1 MVDILLIQPPIRD
14 FYLTA
19 KRTIPYGL
27 TCIAGSLIKKGFT
40 VEILD
45 GLATTRSRIIDI
57 PAELRY
63 LKKYYGE
70 GDKSPFALFHH
81 YRHFG
86 YSFEHLANL
95 AGKSGAFLIG
105 ISSLFTPYAREAI
118 TIAEFV
124 KKSLP
129 DSKIVL
135 GGHHPTIIPESVMDS
150 KAVDYVLR
158 GDGEVSLPVL
168 AQAIKNGTAIEAVP
182 GIVFRKQNGSIQ
194 IRAPAHVKNPDRL
207 PLPAV
212 HLLKHSYYQRGTK
225 GSVVVAATRGCP
237 MPCSYCCLRK
247 SVYRK
252 RRVQSVIDEIETA
265 VASFNAGFI
274 DFEDENLSLD
284 RQWFLNLLNGLAER
298 YAGDGPELRVM
309 NGLYP
314 LSLDEETICA
324 MRKAGFKALN
334 LSLCSISKDHLRRFQ
349 RSDVTA
355 AFDNALD
362 WAEKYGLEAVGY
374 VIAGGPFQS
383 AEDSVWDLLFL
394 ARKRVL
400 AGLSIYYPAPGSPD
414 YELCQS
420 MGILPNAFTLMRSS
434 ALPLSHT
441 TSRTDAATL
450 LRLTRILNFMKSLLD
465 RNQKIPDPAPI
476 NGAVKINYEDKIE
489 AGRQLL
495 RCFLYDGQIRGVK
508 PNGRIFN
515 HKISER
521 LTKLFIE
528 GLKQIRLRGVKSM
541 AVGVEFT

>member
-1 MVDILLIQPPIRD
+1 
-14 FYLTA
+14 LTS
-19 KRTIPYGL
+19 
-27 TCIAGSLIKKGFT
+27 IAASLIREGFT

-45 GLATTRSRIIDI
+45 GLATTRSRIIDT

-63 LKKYYGE
+63 LNEYYGE
-70 GDKSPFALFHH
+70 VDKSPFALFHH

-95 AGKSGAFLIG
+95 AGKSGAFLVG
-105 ISSLFTPYAREAI
+105 ISSLFTPYAREAM
-118 TIAEFV
+118 TIAECV

-135 GGHHPTIIPESVMDS
+135 GGHHPSIIPESVMAW

-158 GDGEVSLPVL
+158 GDGEVSLPFL
-168 AQAIKNGTAIEAVP
+168 AQAIKKGSTLEAVP
-182 GIVFRKQNGSIQ
+182 GIVFRKQDGSIQ
-194 IRAPAHVKNPDRL
+194 ISAPAYVKNPDRL

-212 HLLKHSYYQRGTK
+212 HLLKHLYYRRGTK

-237 MPCSYCCLRK
+237 MACSYCCLRK
-247 SVYRK
+247 SIYRK
-252 RRVQSVIDEIETA
+252 RRVRSIIDEIETA
-265 VASFNAGFI
+265 VANFNAGFI

-298 YAGDGPELRVM
+298 YAGDGPELRAM

-314 LSLDEETICA
+314 PSLDEEIICA
-324 MRKAGFKALN
+324 MIKAGFKALN

-355 AFDNALD
+355 AFDDALD
-362 WAEKYGLEAVGY
+362 WTEKYGLEAVGY

-383 AEDSVWDLLFL
+383 AEDSVSDLLFL

-414 YELCQS
+414 YELCRS
-420 MGILPNAFTLMRSS
+420 MGILPNPFSLMRSS

-441 TSRTDAATL
+441 TSRTDSATL

-465 RNQKIPDPAPI
+465 RGQKIPDPAPI
-476 NGAVKINYEDKIE
+476 NGAAKINYEDKIE

-495 RCFLYDGQIRGVK
+495 QWFLYDGRIRGVK
-508 PNGRIFN
+508 PNGEVFS
-515 HKISER
+515 HKISGR
-521 LTKLFIE
+521 LTKLFIG
-528 GLKQIRLRGVKSM
+528 GLKQIRLRGVKS
-541 AVGVEFT
+541 AKASPLQNIP